1 MSQDPIYNDP
11 DPIKVA
17 GQDVVC
23 REIPYVIARRTLRSI
38 FQFVPK
44 LKEMHPGADWSSGE
58 AISQMIMQ
66 SIPEILDQAMD
77 TVDEIIAHSTKLQ
90 PEQLKELPASDYI
103 RLVTKVFEAQRPV
116 IDAFLALK
124 AKIDQVVPGT
134 KTNGSPKP
142 DSSPSWPEGA
152 SVSAKSLE

>member
-11 DPIKVA
+11 APIKIA

-23 REIPYVIARRTLRSI
+23 REIPYVIARRTLRSV

-44 LKEMHPGADWSSGE
+44 LKEMHPGADWSNGD
-58 AISQMIMQ
+58 AIGQMIMQ

-90 PEQLKELPASDYI
+90 AEQLKELPASDYL

-124 AKIDQVVPGT
+124 AKIDQVVPKP
-134 KTNGSPKP
+134 KTNGASGP

-152 SVSAKSLE
+152 SVSAKSEE